1 MTETQKEKALEKIRK
16 ELKRTLT
23 QAYFSF
29 TKFDKPDFK
38 TLAEGQNWYDQY
50 NYIAEKMVGSWVD
63 NTMRILEE
71 WDTKKD

>member
-1 MTETQKEKALEKIRK
+1 MTETQKVIALEKIRK

-38 TLAEGQNWYDQY
+38 TLAEGQNWYDQH